1 MTSSSG
7 PESSTRD
14 AIRRIGKDPLFP
26 YVYGIFGIG
35 LTALL
40 MAIYAYVEHFGSV
53 VDSDRAVWGQFGD
66 YLGGTLNP
74 LLSFLTLI
82 LFVISLMHQRFELK
96 DARELMAQQAKE
108 NTASARLNALST
120 ALDATNAM
128 LATPFSMSAGRD
140 RFMHETAVLRREA
153 ILKEIL
159 TTVDVSV
166 TLYTEEVEEPETGAE
181 GQPS

>member
-1 MTSSSG
+1 MTSSPG
-7 PESSTRD
+7 PESSTR
-14 AIRRIGKDPLFP
+14 AAMRRIGKDPLFW

-40 MAIYAYVEHFGSV
+40 FAIYAYVEHFGSV
-53 VDSDRAVWGQFGD
+53 FDSDQEGWGQFGD

-74 LLSFLTLI
+74 LLSFLSLV
-82 LFVISLMHQRFELK
+82 LFVISLLSQRLELK
-96 DARELMAQQAKE
+96 EAREQMAEQAKE
-108 NTASARLNALST
+108 NATSAHLNALST

-128 LATPFSMSAGRD
+128 IATPFSMTAGRD

-166 TLYTEEVEEPETGAE
+166 PLYTEEVEESEAGAE